1 MRLVLFSIVLFVCQ
15 HLNASHIVGGTI
27 YYDYLG
33 NFNYKFYVSVY
44 RDESSTG
51 AAYDDPLMLTIY
63 NSSNV
68 LIQNLALPAT
78 QSTPV
83 PNNMNNPCLVSVPNV
98 ATSNMIY
105 TVVVNLPPTPGG
117 YNVSY
122 QRCCRGP
129 NITNLVQPD
138 NTGFTLTCHVPGT
151 TNNNYINSAARFDNY
166 PPLTLCNNDQLV
178 FDHSA
183 IDPDGDQ
190 LVYSLTTPYAGAS
203 SANPAPNQ
211 APPPSYPLVQWLGGF
226 SAANPLGPGAS
237 ISIDANTG
245 LLTADPNFTGLFVV
259 GIKVDEIRNGVVINS
274 TIRDFI
280 FKVFACQFSAQAVV
294 PDQDQMAGFNGYCD
308 GLTINF
314 ENNSYGG
321 TEYAWDFGV
330 PGTNTDVSNVF
341 EPTFTYPSPGQYQA
355 TLVVNP
361 GLPCTD
367 TVVIDIMV
375 YNEMAVDFT
384 FIDSQCV
391 VNNSYDFTAN
401 IVGDPGTTIIWDFGS
416 NANPSTANTT
426 NVSNVQ
432 FSQAGTYSV
441 TASVNYAVCEA
452 EFTDE
457 VHVLP
462 EPVSEIIIP
471 NNVECGGLTVDFT
484 NNTQNATNYEWN
496 FGDGT
501 GTSSANNPSHT
512 FPAAGTYTVTLSSWA
527 TLDCVNTDE
536 VEITVNE
543 PLVVEFTS
551 EDSLCF
557 TNNSFNFDGSVSGPP
572 NSVFTWNFGP
582 FASIPF
588 SNDIDVLNVNF
599 NTTGTVPITLTGT
612 FENCIESVTH
622 NIYIFQ
628 EPSIDFAIQPG
639 LQCVPFNAQFIDQ
652 SFSETPLTYLW
663 EFGDGGTSNEQN
675 PSHLYTQ
682 TGPYPVTLT
691 INSSTGCV
699 VQLTLT
705 NDTLV
710 HVRPKPTAGFSVT
723 PEYTDICHSLITFID
738 ESQGAVE
745 HYYWFD
751 DTSGYANVANIEY
764 TYLTD
769 GWHRPM
775 QIVTN
780 EWGCTDTAYNE
791 LFIEPYVVYAPNSFT
806 PDADEF
812 NNTFKPIVYLEPID
826 WRLRIYN
833 RWGEVVFESLDYKYG
848 WDGTG
853 PTGKLASSGAY
864 VWEITYKSCEPINP
878 TRTIQGHVNL
888 LR

>member
-1 MRLVLFSIVLFVCQ
+1 MRLVIFTIVLFFCQ
-15 HLNASHIVGGTI
+15 QLHASHIVGGTM

-51 AAYDDPLMLTIY
+51 AAYDNPLMLTIY
-63 NSSNV
+63 NSSNQ
-68 LIQNLALPAT
+68 LIQNIAIPAT

-83 PNNMNNPCLVSVPNV
+83 PNNMNNPCLVTVPNV

-105 TVVVNLPPTPGG
+105 TVVVNLPPTAGG

-138 NTGFTLTCHVPGT
+138 DTGFTLTCHVPGT
-151 TNNNYINSAARFDNY
+151 ANNHYINNAARFDNY

-183 IDPDGDQ
+183 SDADGDQ
-190 LVYSLTTPYAGAS
+190 LVYSLVTPYAGAS

-211 APPPSYPLVQWLGGF
+211 APPPPYAPVQWLGGF

-237 ISIDANTG
+237 ISIDPNTG
-245 LLTADPNFTGLFVV
+245 LLTADPNLTGLFVV

-294 PDQDQMAGFNGYCD
+294 PDQDDMAGFTGYCD
-308 GLTINF
+308 GLTVNF

-321 TEYAWDFGV
+321 TAYIWDFGV
-330 PGTNTDVSNVF
+330 PGTNTDVSNLY
-341 EPTFTYPSPGQYQA
+341 EPTFTYPGPGQYQA
-355 TLVVNP
+355 VLVVNP

-367 TVVIDIMV
+367 TAFIDILV
-375 YNEMAVDFT
+375 YNPVDVTFT
-384 FIDSQCV
+384 FDDSLCV
-391 VNNSYDFTAN
+391 LNNSYEFNAVVT
-401 IVGDPGTTIIWDFGS
+401 GDPGTAINWDFGT
-416 NANPSTANTT
+416 NANPATANTV
-426 NVSNVQ
+426 NVTGVN
-432 FSQAGTYSV
+432 FNAPGTYTV
-441 TASVNYAVCEA
+441 TASVSYAICTA
-452 EFTDE
+452 DFTDE

-462 EPVSEIIIP
+462 EPISDIIVP
-471 NNVECGGLTVDFT
+471 NDVECGGLTVDFT
-484 NNTQNATNYEWN
+484 NNTQNATNYEWD
-496 FGDGT
+496 FGDGSPLSNVT
-501 GTSSANNPSHT
+501 NPSHT
-512 FPAAGTYTVTLSSWA
+512 FPGAGTYTVTLSSWS
-527 TLDCVNTDE
+527 TLDCINTIE
-536 VEITVNE
+536 IEITVNE
-543 PLVVEFTS
+543 PLLVEFTS

-557 TNNSFNFDGSVSGPP
+557 TNNSFNFDGTVSGPP

-582 FASIPF
+582 YASISS
-588 SNDIDVLNVNF
+588 SNDIDVNNVNF
-599 NTTGTVPITLTGT
+599 NTTGSVPITLTGT

-628 EPSIDFAIQPG
+628 EPSIDFTIAPG
-639 LQCVPFNAQFIDQ
+639 LQCVPFNAQFIDL

-663 EFGDGGTSNEQN
+663 EFGDGTTSTLQN
-675 PSHLYTQ
+675 PTHLYTQ
-682 TGPYPVTLT
+682 TGPYSVTLT

-699 VQLTLT
+699 VQLSLT
-705 NDTLV
+705 NDSLV
-710 HVRPKPTAGFSVT
+710 HVRPKPSAGFSVT
-723 PEYTDICHSLITFID
+723 PEYTDICNSGITFID
-738 ESQGAVE
+738 ESQGATE
-745 HYYWFD
+745 FYYWFD
-751 DTSGYANVANIEY
+751 DSSGYSFEQNFEHIY
-764 TYLTD
+764 ISD

-780 EWGCTDTAYNE
+780 EWGCKDTAYQE

-806 PDADEF
+806 PDEDEF
-812 NNTFKPIVYLEPID
+812 NNTFKPVVYLDPIE
-826 WRLRIYN
+826 WKLAIYN
-833 RWGEVVFESLDYKYG
+833 RWGELIFESYDFKYG

-853 PTGKLASSGAY
+853 PNGKIVQPGAY

-878 TRTIQGHVNL
+878 TRTLQGHVNL